1 MNYTTRWFSMN
12 TILVML
18 IFLVVILPPSTTITI
33 GSIKP
38 NQPMRDGDV
47 LLSSTKIFALG
58 FFSPPNSRNRYVGV
72 WYYKIPNQTIVWVA
86 NRDHPII
93 PVTDNINDASGIG
106 LVAVHRD
113 GGLVIYD
120 GKDQNTPRWSANVS
134 ASSSPNNSMTLTAK
148 LLDTGNLVLLEEDN
162 GVSPRVLWQGFDYP
176 SNTILPSM
184 KIGLNRRSGLNRFLT
199 SWKSPDDPGTGNYTY
214 GIDSSSLP
222 QLIVYKDG
230 APLWRKG
237 SWLGQR
243 WGGYHYD
250 PAFRG
255 IFNSSF
261 ENNPDETSIM
271 NIVNDPTYSLSRTT
285 LLESGILVSMLWND
299 RQNHWLTIW
308 SDKAGEQC
316 EKNYGNCGPNGN
328 CDPSHSEDFQCGCLP
343 GFEIKSEYEWRYFN
357 GSGGCVRKR
366 GTSTCGNR
374 EGFVKVE
381 RVKIPDSSSA
391 RVNMSL
397 SFKACKKECSRD
409 CSCMAYTGENKA
421 KGGIGCVTWHGDLMD
436 TRTYSDLGL
445 DLYVRV
451 DAITLGEYAKKS
463 NSSLSKKGKIAI
475 SLLAPVLLLVVFFW
489 YCTVRRKKKGKQR
502 QHKFALRLAT
512 GSAYLEDS
520 SVDVDEIDES
530 RINSDLPFFDLPT
543 ITAATNNF
551 SVENKLGKGGF
562 GSVYKGVLY
571 NGKEVAVKRLSKHS
585 GQGVE
590 EFKNEVVLI
599 AKLQHR
605 NLVRILGCCI
615 QDEEKMLIYEYL
627 PNKSLDF
634 FIFNETNKALLDW
647 TRRFEIIC
655 GIARGV
661 LYLHQ
666 DSRLRIIHRDLKA
679 SNILLDSAMN
689 PKIADFGLAR
699 IFGRDQNEASTNRVV
714 GTYGYMSPEYA
725 MEGLFSV
732 KSDVYSFGILLLEIV
747 SGRKNTGYYHD
758 NPDSNLVGHVW
769 DLWKEG
775 RASEIIDSTL
785 GESYPVDE
793 VVRCI
798 QIALL
803 CVQEHATN
811 RPTMSGV
818 VSLLGNNAAAPS
830 PRQPGFLVKRSYHT
844 SGDPSASTEGA
855 YSVND
860 VTCTEIEAR

>member
-1 MNYTTRWFSMN
+1 
-12 TILVML
+12 
-18 IFLVVILPPSTTITI
+18 
-33 GSIKP
+33 
-38 NQPMRDGDV
+38 MRDGDV

-93 PVTDNINDASGIG
+93 PVTDNINDASGTG

-120 GKDQNTPRWSANVS
+120 GKDQNTPLWSANVS

-162 GVSPRVLWQGFDYP
+162 GVSQRVLWQGFDYP

-199 SWKSPDDPGTGNYTY
+199 SWKSQDNPGTGNYTY
-214 GIDSSSLP
+214 RIDSSSLP
-222 QLIVYKDG
+222 QLIIYKDG
-230 APLWRKG
+230 VPLWRQG

-243 WGGYHYD
+243 WGGILD
-250 PAFRG
+250 DSAFLG
-255 IFNSSF
+255 IFNYSF
-261 ENNPDETSIM
+261 ENNPDETSM
-271 NIVNDPTYSLSRTT
+271 MYSNTKDPIFLLSRIM
-285 LLESGILVSMLWND
+285 LRESGIIVSMLWND
-299 RQNHWLTIW
+299 RQNQWKTIW
-308 SDKAGEQC
+308 SGSPGEKC
-316 EKNYGNCGPNGN
+316 EKYGNCGPNGN
-328 CDPSHSEDFQCGCLP
+328 CDPYSHFGDFQCGCLP
-343 GFEIKSEYEWRYFN
+343 GFETMSDYEWRYFN
-357 GSGGCVRKR
+357 GSGGCVRRR
-366 GTSTCGNR
+366 GTFTCRNG

-463 NSSLSKKGKIAI
+463 NGSLRKKGKIAI
-475 SLLAPVLLLVVFFW
+475 SLVAVLLLVVFFW
-489 YCTVRRKKKGKQR
+489 FWYCMVRRKEKGKQR
-502 QHKFALRLAT
+502 QHIFALRLAT

-530 RINSDLPFFDLPT
+530 RINSELPFFDLPT
-543 ITAATNNF
+543 IAAATNNF
-551 SVENKLGKGGF
+551 SVANKLGKGGF

-590 EFKNEVVLI
+590 EFKNEI
-599 AKLQHR
+599 
-605 NLVRILGCCI
+605 ILAW
-615 QDEEKMLIYEYL
+615 QE
-627 PNKSLDF
+627 
-634 FIFNETNKALLDW
+634 
-647 TRRFEIIC
+647 
-655 GIARGV
+655 
-661 LYLHQ
+661 
-666 DSRLRIIHRDLKA
+666 
-679 SNILLDSAMN
+679 
-689 PKIADFGLAR
+689 

-732 KSDVYSFGILLLEIV
+732 KSDVYSFGVLQLEIIT
-747 SGRKNTGYYHD
+747 GRKNSGYYHEKY
-758 NPDSNLVGHVW
+758 PDSNLVGHVW
-769 DLWKEG
+769 NLWREG
-775 RASEIIDSTL
+775 KVLEIVDSSL
-785 GESYPVDE
+785 AQSNHVNE

-803 CVQEHATN
+803 CVQEYATD
-811 RPTMSGV
+811 RPTMSAV
-818 VSLLGNNAAAPS
+818 VSMLGNDTEVPS
-830 PRQPGFLVKRSYHT
+830 PKQPAFLLKRSYNNV
-844 SGDPSASTEGA
+844 DPSTSNEGA
-855 YSVND
+855 NSIND
-860 VTCTEIEAR
+860 VTCTQVEAR

>member
-1 MNYTTRWFSMN
+1 MELRCG
-12 TILVML
+12 
-18 IFLVVILPPSTTITI
+18 
-33 GSIKP
+33 GSDLGWG
-38 NQPMRDGDV
+38 RDGAV
-47 LLSSTKIFALG
+47 TST
-58 FFSPPNSRNRYVGV
+58 N
-72 WYYKIPNQTIVWVA
+72 
-86 NRDHPII
+86 
-93 PVTDNINDASGIG
+93 
-106 LVAVHRD
+106 
-113 GGLVIYD
+113 
-120 GKDQNTPRWSANVS
+120 PRFG
-134 ASSSPNNSMTLTAK
+134 ASSITVARTIQMRHRLCTA
-148 LLDTGNLVLLEEDN
+148 LLMIQ
-162 GVSPRVLWQGFDYP
+162 SSRCQGQCYE
-176 SNTILPSM
+176 NQ
-184 KIGLNRRSGLNRFLT
+184 G
-199 SWKSPDDPGTGNYTY
+199 
-214 GIDSSSLP
+214 SLP
-222 QLIVYKDG
+222 
-230 APLWRKG
+230 
-237 SWLGQR
+237 
-243 WGGYHYD
+243 
-250 PAFRG
+250 
-255 IFNSSF
+255 
-261 ENNPDETSIM
+261 
-271 NIVNDPTYSLSRTT
+271 
-285 LLESGILVSMLWND
+285 
-299 RQNHWLTIW
+299 
-308 SDKAGEQC
+308 GEQC
-316 EKNYGNCGPNGN
+316 ENYGNCGPNGN
-328 CDPSHSEDFQCGCLP
+328 CDPYSHIGEFHCGCLP
-343 GFEIKSEYEWRYFN
+343 GFETKSEYEWRYFN

-366 GTSTCGNR
+366 GTSTCRNG

-436 TRTYSDLGL
+436 TRTYSDLGQ

-451 DAITLGEYAKKS
+451 DAITLGEYAQKS
-463 NSSLSKKGKIAI
+463 NGSLSKKGKIAI

-520 SVDVDEIDES
+520 SVDVDEVHES

-605 NLVRILGCCI
+605 NLVRILGCCV

-634 FIFNETNKALLDW
+634 FIFYETNKALLDW

-689 PKIADFGLAR
+689 PKIADFGMAR
-699 IFGRDQNEASTNRVV
+699 IFGRDPKMKRVQIVWSEHSKFPPKAQTEALQT
-714 GTYGYMSPEYA
+714 
-725 MEGLFSV
+725 L
-732 KSDVYSFGILLLEIV
+732 
-747 SGRKNTGYYHD
+747 KNSGYYHEKY
-758 NPDSNLVGHVW
+758 PDLNLVGHVW
-769 DLWKEG
+769 NLWREG
-775 RASEIIDSTL
+775 KVLEIVDSSL
-785 GESYPVDE
+785 AQSNHVNE

-803 CVQEHATN
+803 CVQEYATD
-811 RPTMSGV
+811 RPTMSAV
-818 VSLLGNNAAAPS
+818 VSMLGNDTEVPS
-830 PRQPGFLVKRSYHT
+830 PKQPAFLLKRSYN
-844 SGDPSASTEGA
+844 SVDPSTSNEGA
-855 YSVND
+855 NSIND
-860 VTCTEIEAR
+860 VTCT